1 LIVITFAALIV
12 TQQRGAPSPCAARKR
27 VSAAA
32 PRAAAAAAG
41 AGAFSSLCQQPP
53 MKLAIYQGK
62 WWHSEVFGIFIDH
75 ARECGHSLVI
85 YYDEGHATS
94 AVPLYKRLYAGG
106 FEVRPLGEFMPQER
120 VYDAVIFTTPDDIPD
135 EGMQKRN
142 AHRYVYTIHLLEPA
156 YAKNWHV
163 LRIHM
168 STVVAWPFVV
178 PVYDGGDSPPPAAAR
193 GKEIMMLGTLWDGD
207 NYDIKQVYEF
217 AKLLKPHG
225 WTLVAYTRHWGSS
238 KGEVPPPPDNMRLE
252 LSKGTEE
259 VRASPP
265 RPNEKATPLTSPP
278 PSPTPPSQVFD
289 YAKKVSFI
297 IIWPSAN
304 SWYVVDRLTGS
315 LPFAMSVGT
324 PVLTSSAFASVYN
337 LHEGRGALVAP
348 DVAGL
353 AEELVGKDGAGAPKL
368 TAQRHQALIDT
379 VYSYREEVR
388 KQNTRT
394 LDSLFSAIPGGTQRQ
409 PLALPN
415 PLTRFYK

>member
-1 LIVITFAALIV
+1 
-12 TQQRGAPSPCAARKR
+12 
-27 VSAAA
+27 
-32 PRAAAAAAG
+32 
-41 AGAFSSLCQQPP
+41 

-75 ARECGHSLVI
+75 ARECGHSLHV

-94 AVPLYKRLYAGG
+94 AVPLYSRLYAGG
-106 FEVRPLGEFMPQER
+106 FEVRPLREFMPQER
-120 VYDAVIFTTPDDIPD
+120 TYDAVIFTTPDDIPD

-142 AHRYVYTIHLLEPA
+142 AHRYIYTIHLLEPA

-163 LRIHM
+163 LRLHM

-178 PVYDGGDSPPPAAAR
+178 PVYDGGDSPPPASAR
-193 GKEIMMLGTLWDGD
+193 RKEIMMLGTLWDGD
-207 NYDIKQVYEF
+207 NYDIQQVYRF
-217 AKLLKPHG
+217 AELLKPHG

-238 KGEVPPPPDNMRLE
+238 KGAVPAPPDNMRLE

-259 VRASPP
+259 VRVGGALMRAHTRARARARS
-265 RPNEKATPLTSPP
+265 TPP
-278 PSPTPPSQVFD
+278 PSPPFTRAQSPRQVFD

-348 DVAGL
+348 DVEAL
-353 AEELVGKDGAGAPKL
+353 AEELTGKGAAGEPKL
-368 TAQRHQALIDT
+368 SPQRHQALIDT

-394 LDSLFSAIPGGTQRQ
+394 LDSLLSAVPGGTQVQ